1 MQVVGRDLP
10 GFAVIRAL
18 RLVRMFRLL
27 SFFKG
32 PFDLITAAFLDCFT
46 TLTTILFL
54 VVLAGA
60 IASALILA
68 VEAQHT
74 NSLTQVRI
82 TCLTHHLCTLLT
94 STMFISAGK
103 TCMSNWPL
111 LRLCGCALHN
121 TCEIK

>member
-1 MQVVGRDLP
+1 MQIVGRDLP
-10 GFAVIRAL
+10 GFAVLRAL

-27 SFFKG
+27 SLFKG
-32 PFDLITAAFLDCFT
+32 HVDLITAALLDCFT

-74 NSLTQVRI
+74 NSLTQVR
-82 TCLTHHLCTLLT
+82 TACPTHLCILVANATLHL
-94 STMFISAGK
+94 S
-103 TCMSNWPL
+103 
-111 LRLCGCALHN
+111 
-121 TCEIK
+121 